1 LRPAVTGFGASS
13 DNKPSEAPTHH
24 IHSPDHTPSSLDIVT
39 PIVYHIKLLASSM
52 VPTEQEDGDMALT
65 GEHMRAARALL
76 NWSQVK
82 LARASGV
89 SLPTIKRLE
98 VMSGTISAN
107 TMTVE
112 AIRKAIV
119 DAGVDLIEEDGG
131 GAGARLRQRHQ
142 P

>member
-1 LRPAVTGFGASS
+1 
-13 DNKPSEAPTHH
+13 
-24 IHSPDHTPSSLDIVT
+24 
-39 PIVYHIKLLASSM
+39 M
-52 VPTEQEDGDMALT
+52 VPTEQEDGDMPLT

-76 NWSQVK
+76 NWSQAK

-119 DAGVDLIEEDGG
+119 DAGVDLIEEDVGG
-131 GAGARLRQRHQ
+131 GAGARLRQRRQ